1 MAKFT
6 LNSLGLG
13 FNRLLVAIHEGSY
26 LYALTKITDAPKANA
41 FKTPICHVV
50 HQH

>member
-13 FNRLLVAIHEGSY
+13 FNRLLATIHDGSY
-26 LYALTKITDAPKANA
+26 LYALTKITDAPRAKA
-41 FKTPICHVV
+41 FKTPISCRGE
-50 HQH
+50 